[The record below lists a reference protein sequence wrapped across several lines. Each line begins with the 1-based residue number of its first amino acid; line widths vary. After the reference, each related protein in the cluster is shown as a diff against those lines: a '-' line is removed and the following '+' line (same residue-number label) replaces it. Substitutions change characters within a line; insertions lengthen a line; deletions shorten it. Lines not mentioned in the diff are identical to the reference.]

1 MSAEDAFGANLTPT
15 PSDIELVSV
24 FLCRDPA
31 ALEAHDQHIPIGP
44 GRYHYVVFLFFRD
57 SHGNLS
63 RIRTWCEFIVVGR
76 LGKLQTLDEMAI
88 RETRDLMRNGIMKN
102 AKRLETLWDGGD
114 DRGAKTLDE
123 DRTTGTEFGKVVSEN
138 EFCFDHGYWSAQY
151 ERQRADRI
159 YTCRPLTA
167 VFWRGPNELWAT
179 ASAVQDFRPDTAA
192 CDRNRAA
199 SQRSMQLFRV
209 AASLC
214 VEEMITH
221 ISEQPAGSTEV
232 TFQL

>member
-1 MSAEDAFGANLTPT
+1 LHLSRSFSAAT
-15 PSDIELVSV
+15 S
-24 FLCRDPA
+24 
-31 ALEAHDQHIPIGP
+31 QHSKRTIAKKLIGP
-44 GRYHYVVFLFFRD
+44 GRFHYVVFLFFRD
-57 SHGNLS
+57 SRGNLS
-63 RIRTWCEFIVVGR
+63 RIRTWCEFSVIGR
-76 LGKLQTLDEMAI
+76 LAKLQTLDEMAI

-102 AKRLETLWDGGD
+102 AKRLETVWDGGD
-114 DRGAKTLDE
+114 DRVAKTLDE
-123 DRTTGTEFGKVVSEN
+123 DHTTGTEFGKVVSEN
-138 EFCFDHGYWSAQY
+138 EFCFDHGYWSAQH

-192 CDRNRAA
+192 CDRNRAVG
-199 SQRSMQLFRV
+199 QRSIQLFRV

-214 VEEMITH
+214 VEEMIAQ
-221 ISEQPAGSTEV
+221 ISQQPAGSTEV